1 VGWVDEVH
9 GKGAIEEAGF
19 VPTRHELLQLLQYWY
34 ERISETSFFQFYYS
48 QVGSAENNV
57 VDFAKRRISR
67 IEQVLG
73 HDVVR
78 GQLRRLAFGIIA
90 GTTAGIVA
98 NVAVIFLS
106 VSGLKQ
112 WRSMSND
119 EYRELLSDAAT
130 KALRYLSSVPMRSL
144 FLEVNHQNKR

>member
-1 VGWVDEVH
+1 MGWVDEVH

-78 GQLRRLAFGIIA
+78 GQLRRLDIRHHCRDNG
-90 GTTAGIVA
+90 G
-98 NVAVIFLS
+98 NRCERRSHLS
-106 VSGLKQ
+106 VCEWTETMEINEQ
-112 WRSMSND
+112 
-119 EYRELLSDAAT
+119 
-130 KALRYLSSVPMRSL
+130 
-144 FLEVNHQNKR
+144 